1 MHAKC
6 GKIYLRISPELL
18 STQEHVWPLIMLCLY
33 IANMPRFKTVQTKN
47 KEEMCMYSNKPIIF
61 LEERRKKPDAI
72 CMWLEIASIAAWI
85 ILFCVLVFYQDA
97 KPQVE
102 IFLDRFFEIEV
113 RETWDNNKL
122 KTAFHLLVFLFL
134 FSTFSIFLNFKRLK
148 RSTDRIRK
156 SFIISLAGSVIGI
169 IIYLSGYLM

>member
-1 MHAKC
+1 
-6 GKIYLRISPELL
+6 
-18 STQEHVWPLIMLCLY
+18 
-33 IANMPRFKTVQTKN
+33 
-47 KEEMCMYSNKPIIF
+47 
-61 LEERRKKPDAI
+61 
-72 CMWLEIASIAAWI
+72 MWLEIASIAAWI

-97 KPQVE
+97 RPQVE